1 MRKVF
6 SFVVWALLLCLATPT
21 MAQLSELSGKVIKG
35 IGGEATSLTTNQWY
49 LIYNRGRQT
58 YAYENTGHNM
68 IFVKDTDVPAVGDN
82 ANEKCAFLIRLV
94 EGNSAGQ
101 YYLQTGRGNYFG
113 SLTQGGSNS
122 VTSAKS
128 VYYTYGTINNTNGHF
143 YFNDANGKI
152 MDANGPGDA
161 SLAGWNNGVVTS
173 LNGNNDWAF
182 YAVTVGDG
190 SELSG
195 EKLLQYQL
203 ANYSLFRLKNR
214 NAYYT
219 GWANPLLTENENNN
233 LSIKEKVSNTDLSQ
247 IWIVEERGG
256 GYVLR
261 NAKTGRYINGLSTGA
276 TSTSSSEP
284 KTYYIKYSDNN
295 SDNSTN
301 YITVSA
307 TADFSGRNSLHH
319 QNYGCDG
326 GGQNLVVWDAG
337 SGGNSTASD
346 WTLEVVTEVSEE
358 QLKNHF
364 NEMDDLESE
373 VVAGK
378 IYRFISQ
385 LYGLAMTEVFADNS
399 VKCMPIDNNN
409 FAQYW
414 KVISNGDNFVLQN
427 ILTGRYVQAQR
438 GTLSVPYHT
447 GTSQNT
453 FAINKGSDKWTS
465 TFTITDYSTTGLHC
479 ASSQGNYV
487 VGWDIGSEASIWCL
501 KAANITQEEI
511 ANAQNE
517 YNEFRD
523 LQDNKS
529 VIQARLMK
537 FFEDY
542 ACTSLKTEYAN
553 MSDDALRLTLTNN
566 DITNSMLQDMVIKC
580 KNNSWTVYESSW
592 AKSEKSF
599 RVADY
604 KVYSDWDWDAWTGI
618 TKNGYCFSRLSNPTG
633 ICGKSGDVIMIFVDS
648 DVPQGCTLQIEAVS
662 GTSST
667 GVTSTLTKGLNSIIL
682 SEDANLFI
690 YYTAEVTNDGNGNY
704 SYPKLADIEDIKI
717 HIEGGKVNGYF
728 DLTKGDTNMDWSK
741 LQSYLLKESSVVN
754 LKTDYLMFAMNSS
767 LVKQYCPLYM
777 VELLGMWDNVIKWQ
791 QELMGYEDWDGYCNN
806 LLIVSSVDHNYMYA
820 SSYGTY
826 YNENTLSSVMSYE
839 QMKST
844 GAIWGPAHE
853 NGHIHQNLINMVGCS
868 EASNNLFSN
877 VAVYRQG
884 YLTMRADELSTTI
897 NNFANGVHWS
907 GRDIWEQ
914 CYMFTKLYYYYHV
927 LGNNPNF
934 YPNLFRALRNDPMVR
949 RQGVTIRLKDES
961 LKFVRHACDA
971 AGEDLTEFFKVFG
984 FFEHPQDNG
993 YSLGYYKDD
1002 YGSFYIDNNPTTV
1015 AQDIEETLNY
1025 IKGKNYP
1032 KNNNIVF
1039 IDDRIKPSPA
1049 NYAGMAAGAVR
1060 GDFNNEHPIGSVGD
1074 VGQYGDY
1081 SDEHK
1086 CNGYKF
1092 TINNGNV
1099 IIEGDGAVGFKVYD
1113 NNGDLVYISNTKSF
1127 TIPTQILSALG
1138 NSFDIVAADAN
1149 GDDLKVADA
1158 SKTLY
1163 SLDVYYGN
1171 NDKKVVYSNGEAPCL
1186 SANAIAFVSGN
1197 NKYDAPTSLTN
1208 GENVVNGYNMAASV
1222 TLSECDN
1229 FYSPIAFSAAE
1240 FNFDREIGAYEMKFI
1255 VLPFECSTS
1264 NIRGDV
1270 YVFDSIKDNMVNFTS
1285 FSGVMSANTPYLVY
1299 SETDVK
1305 IVEGVENVNITATP
1319 DNMSVSVNGAVL
1331 SATYKTATA
1340 SDNSFEYIEGG
1351 FERLQSEW
1359 LPFESVLKFNNET
1372 AYDRYII
1379 SFNGEPTA
1387 IEVAVSSDSLFPAD
1401 VYDIN
1406 GRLIIKNADSLE
1418 GLAKGV
1424 YILKGVRG
1432 CATISTALRAN

>member
-1 MRKVF
+1 MRKIL
-6 SFVVWALLLCLATPT
+6 SFVLWGVLLCFATPA
-21 MAQLSELSGKVIKG
+21 MAQLSELSGKVIKS

-49 LIYNRGRQT
+49 LMYNRGRQT

-68 IFVKDTDVPAVGDN
+68 IYVKASDVAAVGDN
-82 ANEKCAFLIRLV
+82 AQDKCAFLVRLV
-94 EGNSAGQ
+94 EGNSSGQ
-101 YYLQTGRGNYFG
+101 YFLQTGRGSYFG
-113 SLTQGGSNS
+113 SLTQGSSNS
-122 VTSAKS
+122 VTSDKS
-128 VYYTYGTINNTNGHF
+128 VYYTYGTINGSAGHF

-152 MDANGPGDA
+152 MDANGPGDC
-161 SLAGWNNGVVTS
+161 SLAGWNDGVVSS
-173 LNGNNDWAF
+173 LNGNNDWAL
-182 YAVTVGDG
+182 YAVTVGEG
-190 SELSG
+190 SDLTG

-214 NAYYT
+214 NAYST
-219 GWANPLLTENENNN
+219 GWGNPLLTENDNNN

-247 IWIVEERGG
+247 IWIIEERGG
-256 GYVLR
+256 GYALR
-261 NAKTGRYINGLSTGA
+261 NTKTGRYINGLSTGA
-276 TSTSSSEP
+276 TSTSSTEP

-295 SDNSTN
+295 SSDNSTN

-319 QNYGCDG
+319 QNYSCAG

-346 WTLEVVTEVSEE
+346 WTLEVVNEVSEE
-358 QLKNHF
+358 EIKAHF
-364 NEMDDLESE
+364 NSMDGYATEL
-373 VVAGK
+373 VVGNTYK
-378 IYRFISQ
+378 FISHP
-385 LYGLAMTEVFADNS
+385 YGLAMTEIISDNS
-399 VKCMPIDNNN
+399 VKCMPVDDNN

-414 KVISNGDNFVLQN
+414 KVIANGDNHVLQN
-427 ILTGRYVQAQR
+427 VLTGRYIKAQR
-438 GTLSVPYHT
+438 GTLSVPYYT
-447 GTSQNT
+447 GTAQNT
-453 FAINKGSDKWTS
+453 FAINKGTNKWTS

-501 KAANITQEEI
+501 KDCNATQEEI
-511 ANAQNE
+511 TEAQND
-517 YNEFRD
+517 YNEFME
-523 LQDNKS
+523 LQNNKT

-542 ACTSLKTEYAN
+542 ACTTLKSEYAS
-553 MSDDALRLTLTNN
+553 MPDDVLRLTLTNN
-566 DITNSMLQDMVIKC
+566 DITNAMLQDMVIKC
-580 KNNSWTVYESSW
+580 KNNSWSVYEGSW
-592 AKSEKSF
+592 AKTEKSF

-604 KVYSDWDWDAWTGI
+604 KVYSDWDWDAWTAI

-633 ICGKSGDVIMIFVDS
+633 ICGKSGDVIMVFVDS
-648 DVPQGCTLQIEAVS
+648 DIPQGCTLQIEAVH

-690 YYTAEVTNDGNGNY
+690 YYTAEVTNDGNRNY
-704 SYPKLADIEDIKI
+704 SYPKLADIADIKI
-717 HIEGGKVNGYF
+717 HIEGGKINGYF

-741 LQSYLLKESSVVN
+741 LQSYLLKESDVVN
-754 LKTDYLMFAMNSS
+754 LKTKYLMFAMNSS

-791 QELMGYEDWDGYCNN
+791 QELMGFEDWDGYFNN
-806 LLIVSSVDHNYMYA
+806 VLIASSVDHNYMYA

-877 VAVYRQG
+877 VAVHRQG

-897 NNFANGVHWS
+897 NNFANGVQWNA
-907 GRDIWEQ
+907 RDIWEQ

-934 YPNLFRALRNDPMVR
+934 YPDLFRALRNDPMTR
-949 RQGVTIRLKDES
+949 RQGVTIRLKDEC
-961 LKFVRHACDA
+961 LKFARHACDA

-984 FFEHPQDNG
+984 FFEYPQDNG

-1025 IKGKNYP
+1025 IKSKNYP

-1049 NYAGMAAGAVR
+1049 NYEGMTAGTVR
-1060 GDFNNEHPIGSVGD
+1060 GNFDNEHPIGSVGD
-1074 VGQYGDY
+1074 VGQYGDF
-1081 SDEHK
+1081 SDKNE
-1086 CNGYKF
+1086 CDGYKY

-1099 IIEGDGAVGFKVYD
+1099 SIEGEGAVGFKIY
-1113 NNGDLVYISNTKSF
+1113 NNDGELVYISNRKSF
-1127 TIPTQILSALG
+1127 TIPTQILNTLG
-1138 NSFDIVAADAN
+1138 GEFDIVAADAN

-1171 NDKKVVYSNGEAPCL
+1171 NKKKVVYSNGDTPSL
-1186 SANAIAFVSGN
+1186 PANAIGFVSGS
-1197 NKYDAPTSLTN
+1197 NKYSAPASLTDGVN
-1208 GENVVNGYNMAASV
+1208 IVNGYNVASV
-1222 TLSECDN
+1222 VSLTESEE
-1229 FYSPIAFSAAE
+1229 FYSPTNFSAIE
-1240 FNFDREIGAYEMKFI
+1240 LNFDREIGAYEMKFV
-1255 VLPFECSTS
+1255 VLPFECSTT
-1264 NIRGDV
+1264 NINGNV
-1270 YVFDSIKDNMVNFTS
+1270 YMFDSVKGNMVNFTS
-1285 FSGVMSANTPYLVY
+1285 VNGVMSANTPYLVY
-1299 SETDVK
+1299 SETGGN
-1305 IVEGVENVNITATP
+1305 IIEGLQNVNINATP
-1319 DNMSVSVNGAVL
+1319 NSMSITRDNAQLV
-1331 SATYKTATA
+1331 ATFKTTTLNNA
-1340 SDNSFEYIEGG
+1340 FEYVEGG
-1351 FERLQSEW
+1351 FERLNGEW
-1359 LPFESVLKFNNET
+1359 LPFETLLKFNGET
-1372 AYDRYII
+1372 LYDRYII
-1379 SFNGEPTA
+1379 SFNGQATG
-1387 IEVAVSSDSLFPAD
+1387 IEISTDETTLFPAD
-1401 VYDIN
+1401 VYDLS
-1406 GRLIIKNADSLE
+1406 GKLILRNVESLE

-1424 YILKGVRG
+1424 YILKGKKVV
-1432 CATISTALRAN
+1432 SF